1 MVNKSTWIF
10 TYSYSTVIYQEVN
23 TQKIGSL
30 IIPGANAD
38 FSPEKTKC
46 AQDCKE

>member
-10 TYSYSTVIYQEVN
+10 TFSYSTVIYQEVN

-30 IIPGANAD
+30 IISGGKAD
-38 FSPEKTKC
+38 FPRER
-46 AQDCKE
+46 